1 MLASFAMED
10 YLLNT
15 AIYQLLYKNKIMS
28 FSKEITQE
36 ENL

>member
-15 AIYQLLYKNKIMS
+15 VIYQLLYKNKIMS